1 MSKGKIN
8 MVSQLLRVSPVKPNF
23 DYIKDVY
30 EVCLER
36 YLRNSKNVSNAL
48 NSINNGRKILI
59 SDEEVDTYIAF
70 YGALHYYKLVEAFD
84 ALDMSRLRDQQ
95 LEIFSYGCGAATDT
109 CSLISYCR
117 SKQINLPFKKLTL
130 IEPSQFA
137 LERGV
142 RYIKQALSPEEFDK
156 IKIKQI
162 YKTLDKLE
170 ENDIDSESENLQLH
184 IFSNVLDI
192 EEINLRILT
201 SLIRKT
207 QKGDNYFIC
216 INPKN
221 SESISRID
229 DFHRKSSNLVNSSNI
244 SINDEDI
251 TGKNIWM
258 MKSSRYENRSI
269 PRYHRIFKTDAT

>member
-1 MSKGKIN
+1 
-8 MVSQLLRVSPVKPNF
+8 MVSQLLRVNPVKPNF

-36 YLRNSKNVSNAL
+36 YRQNPQSISNAL

-70 YGALHYYKLVEAFD
+70 YGAHHYYKLVEAFD
-84 ALDMSRLRDQQ
+84 ALDMSRFRDQQ

-117 SKQINLPFKKLTL
+117 PKQINLPFKKLTL

-142 RYIKQALSPEEFDK
+142 EYIHQALSPEEFDK
-156 IKIKQI
+156 IEIRKK

-170 ENDIDSESENLQLH
+170 KNDIDSESENLKLH
-184 IFSNVLDI
+184 VFSNILDI
-192 EEINLRILT
+192 EEINLQNLT
-201 SLIRKT
+201 SLIEKT

-216 INPKN
+216 INPNNPESQARIN
-221 SESISRID
+221 SFYEKLSDLFELSD
-229 DFHRKSSNLVNSSNI
+229 
-244 SINDEDI
+244 INTNEQDI

-258 MKSSRYENRSI
+258 MKVNKYENRSI
-269 PRYHRIFKTDAT
+269 PRYHRIFKTHAI